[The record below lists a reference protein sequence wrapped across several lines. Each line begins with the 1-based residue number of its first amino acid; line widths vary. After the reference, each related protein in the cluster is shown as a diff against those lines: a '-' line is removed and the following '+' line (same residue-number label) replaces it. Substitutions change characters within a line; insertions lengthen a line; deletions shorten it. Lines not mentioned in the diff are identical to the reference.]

1 MINKKKIDLIVYD
14 FDGVMTDNSLL
25 MDQDG
30 KEYVRVSR
38 ADGLAVSE
46 IKKMFLKQIILSTEK
61 NPIVQK
67 RAEKLGIDCLQGI
80 NNKKKTLSTFAE
92 RQNINLQKTIYVGN
106 DVNDLEAMLLVG
118 TKVCPSDSHQEI
130 LNVSDIV
137 LNKKGGQGVI
147 RELLDMLISL

>member
-46 IKKMFLKQIILSTEK
+46 IKKMFLKQIILSTESK
-61 NPIVQK
+61 KYAALGKKYELIVYK
-67 RAEKLGIDCLQGI
+67 A
-80 NNKKKTLSTFAE
+80 
-92 RQNINLQKTIYVGN
+92 
-106 DVNDLEAMLLVG
+106 
-118 TKVCPSDSHQEI
+118 
-130 LNVSDIV
+130 
-137 LNKKGGQGVI
+137 
-147 RELLDMLISL
+147 

>member
-1 MINKKKIDLIVYD
+1 MINIKKIDLIVYD

-61 NPIVQK
+61 NPIVKK

-92 RQNINLQKTIYVGN
+92 RQNINLEKTIYVGN
-106 DVNDLEAMLLVG
+106 DINDLEAMLLVG
-118 TKVCPSDSHQEI
+118 TKVCPSDSHHEI
-130 LNVSDIV
+130 LNISDFV

-147 RELLDMLISL
+147 REILDMLI

>member
-1 MINKKKIDLIVYD
+1 MYD

-92 RQNINLQKTIYVGN
+92 RQNINLEKTIYVGN
-106 DVNDLEAMLLVG
+106 DINDLEAMLLVG

-147 RELLDMLISL
+147 RELLDMLI

>member
-92 RQNINLQKTIYVGN
+92 RQNINLEKTIYVGN

-147 RELLDMLISL
+147 RELLDMLI

>member
-30 KEYVRVSR
+30 KEYVRISR

-92 RQNINLQKTIYVGN
+92 RQNINLEKTIYVGN
-106 DVNDLEAMLLVG
+106 DIND
-118 TKVCPSDSHQEI
+118 
-130 LNVSDIV
+130 
-137 LNKKGGQGVI
+137 
-147 RELLDMLISL
+147 